1 MTTIKLISFDQST
14 KNTGYSCF
22 VDGKW
27 QWSRTIDLHKI
38 TDKEVRTSKMIQSI
52 YEILESEKP
61 DIVAFEQVANQ
72 SNVKTVVT
80 LAQLQGAIIGKCV
93 EMNIPYKII
102 EPSHWRRIC
111 GIAQGKKKRE
121 ELKQESLKLAHEL
134 FDENLGE
141 DAAESALLGYSYL
154 IEQDWD

>member
-14 KNTGYSCF
+14 KITGYSCF

-27 QWSRTIDLHKI
+27 QWSSTIDLHKI
-38 TDKEVRTSKMIQSI
+38 TDKEIRMSKMIQSI
-52 YEILESEKP
+52 YEVLEAEQP

-93 EMNIPYKII
+93 EMATPYKII

-154 IEQDWD
+154 TEQDWD